1 MQPSDVSAT
10 VAKKNKEKRP
20 SVSVFKL
27 FSFADSYDCV
37 LMTLGSI
44 GACIHGAS
52 VPVFFIFFGKL
63 INIIGLAY
71 LFPQEASHQVAKY
84 SLDFVYLSVAML
96 FSSWL
101 EVACWMHTGE
111 RQAAKMRKAYLRSML
126 SQDISLF
133 DTESSTGE
141 VISAITS
148 DILVVQDA
156 LSEKVGNFLHCMS
169 RFIAGFAIGFAS
181 VWQISLVTLSIV
193 PLIAVAGGIYAYV
206 STGLLA
212 SVRKSYVKA
221 GEIAEEVI
229 GNVRTVQ
236 AFTGEEKAVRSYG
249 EALKNTYMYGRKA
262 GLAKGLGLGSMHCVL
277 FLSWALLVWFT
288 SIIVHKGIANG
299 GESFTTM
306 LNVVIAGLS
315 LGQAAPD
322 ISTFVRARA
331 AAYPIF
337 EMIERNKEVK
347 TGRIL
352 GKVDGEIQFK
362 DVTFTYPS
370 RPDVV
375 IFDKLNL
382 AIPTGKV
389 VALVGGSG
397 SGKSTVISLIER
409 FYEPNDGAV
418 LLDGND
424 IRYIDLKWLRG
435 HIGLVNQEPA
445 LFATTIRENIMYGKD
460 DATDEEITRAVTL
473 SEAVSFI
480 NKLPDGLETQVGERG
495 VQLSGGQKQRI
506 TISRAI
512 LKNPSILLLDEAT
525 SALDA
530 ESEKSVQKALD
541 KVMVGRTT
549 VVVAHRLSTVRNA
562 DIIAVVHGGNII
574 ESGSHDELISNPD
587 GAYSSLLR
595 IQEAANPNQRITISR
610 AILKNPSILLLD
622 EATSALDAESEKSVQ
637 KALDKVMV
645 GRTTVVVAHRL
656 STVRNAD
663 IIAVVHGGNII
674 ESGSHDELISNPD
687 GAYSSLL
694 RIQEAANPNVNHT
707 PSLPVSTQ
715 PLPERPITKTNSG
728 SMHQSGNQPETT
740 RQGKVTLGR
749 LYSMIRPDWK
759 YGLFGLFGSLMAGSQ
774 MPLFALGI
782 SQALVSYYMDWE
794 TTQKEVKRISILF
807 CCASIVTVI
816 SHAIEHTT
824 FGIMGERLTLRV
836 RQMMF
841 SAILRNEIGWFDKV
855 DNTSSMLASQLESN
869 STLLRTIVVDR
880 STILLENFGLVVTSF
895 IISFI
900 LNWRLT
906 LVVLATYPLIISG
919 HISEKLFMQGY
930 GVNLNKAY
938 LKANMLAGE
947 AISNIR
953 TVAAFCAEDK
963 VLELYSN
970 ELLEPSERSFRRGQT
985 AGILYGV
992 SQFFIFSS
1000 YGLALW
1006 YGSVL
1011 MGQGLSTFE
1020 SVMKTFMVLIVTAL
1034 VMGEMV
1040 ASVFELLDRRSQVV
1054 GDKGEELSN
1063 VEGTIE
1069 LKGVHFSYP
1078 SRPDVTI
1085 FRDFDLTVPYG
1096 KSMALVGQSGSGK
1109 SSVFSLILRFY
1120 DPTAGTIMIDGQ
1132 DIKKLKLKSL
1142 RRHIGLVQQ
1151 EPALFATTIYE
1162 NILYGKEG
1170 ALESEVMEAAKLA
1183 NAHDFIS
1190 SLTEG
1195 YSTQVGERGI
1205 QMSGGQRQRIA
1216 IARAVLK
1223 NPAILL
1229 LDEATSALDV
1239 ESERVVQQAL
1249 DRLMSNRTT
1258 VVVAHRLSTIKNS
1271 DMISVIQEGK
1281 IIEQGS
1287 HNSLIE
1293 NENGPYSKLINLQQ
1307 QQIP

>member
-1 MQPSDVSAT
+1 MQPSEVSAI
-10 VAKKNKEKRP
+10 VAKKKKEKEKDRP
-20 SVSVFKL
+20 SVPMLKL
-27 FSFADSYDCV
+27 FSFADFYDCV

-44 GACIHGAS
+44 GACVHGAS

-63 INIIGLAY
+63 IN
-71 LFPQEASHQVAKY
+71 
-84 SLDFVYLSVAML
+84 
-96 FSSWL
+96 
-101 EVACWMHTGE
+101 VACWMHTGE
-111 RQAAKMRKAYLRSML
+111 RQAAKIRKAYLRSML

-133 DTESSTGE
+133 DSEASTGE

-156 LSEKVGNFLHCMS
+156 LSEKVGNFLHCIS
-169 RFIAGFAIGFAS
+169 RFIAGFAIGFSS

-193 PLIAVAGGIYAYV
+193 PLIAVAGGLYAYV
-206 STGLLA
+206 GTGLIA

-229 GNVRTVQ
+229 ANVRTVQ

-288 SIIVHKGIANG
+288 SIIVHKRIANG

-337 EMIERNKEVK
+337 QMIERNKEVK
-347 TGRIL
+347 TGSKL
-352 GKVDGEIQFK
+352 GKIDGEIRFRE
-362 DVTFTYPS
+362 VTFTYPS

-382 AIPTGKV
+382 VIPAGKV

-397 SGKSTVISLIER
+397 SGKSSVISLIER
-409 FYEPNDGAV
+409 FYEPTDGAV
-418 LLDGND
+418 LLDGKD
-424 IRYIDLKWLRG
+424 IRDLDLKWLRG

-445 LFATTIRENIMYGKD
+445 LFATTIRENIMYGKV
-460 DATDEEITRAVTL
+460 DATAEEITRAITH
-473 SEAVSFI
+473 SEALSFI
-480 NKLPDGLETQVGERG
+480 NNLPDGLDTQVGERG
-495 VQLSGGQKQRI
+495 IQLSGGQKQRI

-530 ESEKSVQKALD
+530 ESEKSVQEALE
-541 KVMVGRTT
+541 KMMVGRTT

-562 DIIAVVHGGNII
+562 DIIAVVQGGKII
-574 ESGSHDELISNPD
+574 ESGSHE
-587 GAYSSLLR
+587 
-595 IQEAANPNQRITISR
+595 
-610 AILKNPSILLLD
+610 
-622 EATSALDAESEKSVQ
+622 
-637 KALDKVMV
+637 
-645 GRTTVVVAHRL
+645 
-656 STVRNAD
+656 
-663 IIAVVHGGNII
+663 
-674 ESGSHDELISNPD
+674 ELISNPD

-707 PSLPVSTQ
+707 TSLPVSTESLRE
-715 PLPERPITKTNSG
+715 PAITKTNLC

-740 RQGKVTLGR
+740 SQGNVTLGR
-749 LYSMIRPDWK
+749 LYSMIRPDLK
-759 YGLFGLFGSLMAGSQ
+759 YGIFGLLGSLMTGSQ

-794 TTQKEVKRISILF
+794 TTQKEVKRLSILF
-807 CCASIVTVI
+807 CCSSVITLI

-824 FGIMGERLTLRV
+824 FGIMGERLTLRI
-836 RQMMF
+836 RQMVF
-841 SAILRNEIGWFDKV
+841 SAILRNEIGWFDRV
-855 DNTSSMLASQLESN
+855 DNTSSMLASQLENDSN
-869 STLLRTIVVDR
+869 LLRTILVDR
-880 STILLENFGLVVTSF
+880 SASLLENFSVVVTSF

-930 GVNLNKAY
+930 GGNLNKAY
-938 LKANMLAGE
+938 LKANILAGE
-947 AISNIR
+947 AVSNIR

-963 VLELYSN
+963 ILELYSK
-970 ELLEPSERSFRRGQT
+970 ELIEPSKRSFRRGQT

-1011 MGQGLSTFE
+1011 MRQGLSSFE

-1034 VMGEMV
+1034 VMGEVLALAPDILKGNQMV
-1040 ASVFELLDRRSQVV
+1040 SSIFELLDRKTQVV

-1069 LKGVHFSYP
+1069 LNGVHFTYP

-1085 FRDFDLTVPYG
+1085 FRDFYLTVPSG

-1109 SSVFSLILRFY
+1109 SSILSLILRFY
-1120 DPTAGTIMIDGQ
+1120 DPTAGKIMIDGQ
-1132 DIKKLKLKSL
+1132 DIKKLKLQSL
-1142 RRHIGLVQQ
+1142 RRHVGLVQQ
-1151 EPALFATTIYE
+1151 EPALFATTILE
-1162 NILYGKEG
+1162 NIMYGKEG
-1170 ALESEVMEAAKLA
+1170 ASESEVVEAAKLA

-1190 SLTEG
+1190 SLPEG
-1195 YSTQVGERGI
+1195 YSTQVGERGV

-1216 IARAVLK
+1216 IARALLK

-1271 DMISVIQEGK
+1271 DMISVIQDGK
-1281 IIEQGS
+1281 IIEQGC

-1293 NENGPYSKLINLQQ
+1293 NQNGPYSKLINLQQ
-1307 QQIP
+1307 QHTS

>member
-10 VAKKNKEKRP
+10 VAEKKEKEKKRP

-27 FSFADSYDCV
+27 FSFADFYDCV

-71 LFPQEASHQVAKY
+71 LFPQEASHKY
-84 SLDFVYLSVAML
+84 SLDFVYLSVAIL

-111 RQAAKMRKAYLRSML
+111 RQAAKIRKAYLRSML

-169 RFIAGFAIGFAS
+169 RFTAGFAIGFAS

-206 STGLLA
+206 STGLLS

-236 AFTGEEKAVRSYG
+236 AFTGEEKAVKSYG
-249 EALKNTYMYGRKA
+249 EALENTYTYGRKA

-337 EMIERNKEVK
+337 QMIERNKEVK
-347 TGRIL
+347 TGRKL
-352 GKVDGEIQFK
+352 GKVEGEIQFR

-382 AIPTGKV
+382 VIPAGKV

-397 SGKSTVISLIER
+397 SGKSTVISLTER
-409 FYEPNDGAV
+409 FYEPTDGAV
-418 LLDGND
+418 FLDGND
-424 IRYIDLKWLRG
+424 IRYLDLKWLRG

-473 SEAVSFI
+473 SEAVLFI

-562 DIIAVVHGGNII
+562 DIIAVVYGGNII

-595 IQEAANPNQRITISR
+595 IQQ
-610 AILKNPSILLLD
+610 
-622 EATSALDAESEKSVQ
+622 AE
-637 KALDKVMV
+637 
-645 GRTTVVVAHRL
+645 
-656 STVRNAD
+656 
-663 IIAVVHGGNII
+663 
-674 ESGSHDELISNPD
+674 
-687 GAYSSLL
+687 
-694 RIQEAANPNVNHT
+694 NPNVNHT
-707 PSLPVSTQ
+707 PSLPVSTE
-715 PLPERPITKTNSG
+715 PLPERPITKTDLS
-728 SMHQSGNQPETT
+728 SMDQSVNQPDTT

-759 YGLFGLFGSLMAGSQ
+759 YGLFGLFGSLVAGSQ

-807 CCASIVTVI
+807 CCASVITVI

-855 DNTSSMLASQLESN
+855 DNTSSMLASQLESD

-1011 MGQGLSTFE
+1011 MGQGLSSFE

-1034 VMGEMV
+1034 VMGEVLALAPDILKGNQMV

-1085 FRDFDLTVPYG
+1085 FRDFDLTVPCG

-1109 SSVFSLILRFY
+1109 SSVLSLILRFY

-1132 DIKKLKLKSL
+1132 DIKTLKLKSL
-1142 RRHIGLVQQ
+1142 RRHVGLVQQ

-1183 NAHDFIS
+1183 NAHDFIC
-1190 SLTEG
+1190 SLPEG

-1293 NENGPYSKLINLQQ
+1293 NENGPYSRLINLQQ
-1307 QQIP
+1307 HQLS

>member
-10 VAKKNKEKRP
+10 VAEKKEKEKKRP

-27 FSFADSYDCV
+27 FSFADFYDCV

-71 LFPQEASHQVAKY
+71 LFPQEASHKVAKY
-84 SLDFVYLSVAML
+84 SLDFVYLSVAIL

-111 RQAAKMRKAYLRSML
+111 RQAAKIRKAYLRSML
-126 SQDISLF
+126 SQDTSLF

-169 RFIAGFAIGFAS
+169 RFTAGFAIGFAS

-206 STGLLA
+206 STGFLS

-236 AFTGEEKAVRSYG
+236 AFTGEEKAVKSYG
-249 EALKNTYMYGRKA
+249 EALENTYTYGRKA

-337 EMIERNKEVK
+337 QMIERNKEVK

-352 GKVDGEIQFK
+352 GKVEGEIQFR

-382 AIPTGKV
+382 VIPAGKV

-397 SGKSTVISLIER
+397 SGKSTVISMIER
-409 FYEPNDGAV
+409 FYEPTDGVV

-424 IRYIDLKWLRG
+424 IRYLDLKWLRG

-473 SEAVSFI
+473 SEAISSI

-595 IQEAANPNQRITISR
+595 IQEAANPN
-610 AILKNPSILLLD
+610 L
-622 EATSALDAESEKSVQ
+622 
-637 KALDKVMV
+637 
-645 GRTTVVVAHRL
+645 
-656 STVRNAD
+656 
-663 IIAVVHGGNII
+663 
-674 ESGSHDELISNPD
+674 
-687 GAYSSLL
+687 
-694 RIQEAANPNVNHT
+694 NHT
-707 PSLPVSTQ
+707 PNLPVSKE
-715 PLPERPITKTNSG
+715 PLPERPITKTDLC
-728 SMHQSGNQPETT
+728 SMDQSGNQQDTT
-740 RQGKVTLGR
+740 RNGKVTLGR

-759 YGLFGLFGSLMAGSQ
+759 YGLLGLFGSLVAGSQ

-807 CCASIVTVI
+807 CCASVITVI
-816 SHAIEHTT
+816 SHAIEHAT

-855 DNTSSMLASQLESN
+855 DNTSSMLASQLESD

-1011 MGQGLSTFE
+1011 MGQGLSSFE

-1034 VMGEMV
+1034 VMGEVLALAPDILKGNQMV

-1109 SSVFSLILRFY
+1109 SSVLSLILRFY

-1132 DIKKLKLKSL
+1132 DIKTLKLKSL
-1142 RRHIGLVQQ
+1142 RRHVGLVQQ

-1183 NAHDFIS
+1183 NAHDFIC
-1190 SLTEG
+1190 SLPEG

-1293 NENGPYSKLINLQQ
+1293 NENGPYSRLINLQQ
-1307 QQIP
+1307 HQLS

>member
-1 MQPSDVSAT
+1 MQPSDISAK
-10 VAKKNKEKRP
+10 VAEKKKEKKRP

-71 LFPQEASHQVAKY
+71 LFPQEASHKVAKY

-169 RFIAGFAIGFAS
+169 RFIAGSAIGFAS

-249 EALKNTYMYGRKA
+249 EALKNTYTYGRKA

-337 EMIERNKEVK
+337 QMIERNKEVK
-347 TGRIL
+347 TGRKL
-352 GKVDGEIQFK
+352 GKVDGEIQFR

-382 AIPTGKV
+382 VIPAGKV

-409 FYEPNDGAV
+409 FYEPSDGAV
-418 LLDGND
+418 FLDGND
-424 IRYIDLKWLRG
+424 IRYLDLKWLRG

-473 SEAVSFI
+473 SEALSFI

-595 IQEAANPNQRITISR
+595 IQEAANPN
-610 AILKNPSILLLD
+610 L
-622 EATSALDAESEKSVQ
+622 
-637 KALDKVMV
+637 
-645 GRTTVVVAHRL
+645 
-656 STVRNAD
+656 
-663 IIAVVHGGNII
+663 
-674 ESGSHDELISNPD
+674 
-687 GAYSSLL
+687 
-694 RIQEAANPNVNHT
+694 NHT
-707 PSLPVSTQ
+707 PNLPPVSTE
-715 PLPERPITKTNSG
+715 PLLKRTITKTNLS
-728 SMHQSGNQPETT
+728 SMDQSGNQPDTT

-759 YGLFGLFGSLMAGSQ
+759 YGLFGLFGSLVAGSQ

-807 CCASIVTVI
+807 CCASVITVI

-855 DNTSSMLASQLESN
+855 DNTSSMLASQLESD

-938 LKANMLAGE
+938 VKANMLAGE

-1011 MGQGLSTFE
+1011 MGQGLSSFE

-1034 VMGEMV
+1034 VMGEVLALAPDILKGNQMV

-1054 GDKGEELSN
+1054 GDKGEELSD

-1085 FRDFDLTVPYG
+1085 FSDFDLIVPCG

-1109 SSVFSLILRFY
+1109 SSVLSLILRFY

-1132 DIKKLKLKSL
+1132 DIKKLKLRSL
-1142 RRHIGLVQQ
+1142 RRHVGLVQQ

-1183 NAHDFIS
+1183 NAHEFIS
-1190 SLTEG
+1190 SLPEG
-1195 YSTQVGERGI
+1195 YTTQVGERGI

-1293 NENGPYSKLINLQQ
+1293 KENGPYSKLINLQQ
-1307 QQIP
+1307 QQIS

>member
-1 MQPSDVSAT
+1 MQSSDVPAT
-10 VAKKNKEKRP
+10 VVEKKKEKEKKPR
-20 SVSVFKL
+20 VSMFKL
-27 FSFADSYDCV
+27 FSFADFYDCI
-37 LMTLGSI
+37 LMALGSI

-71 LFPQEASHQVAKY
+71 FFPQEASHKVAKY
-84 SLDFVYLSVAML
+84 SLDFVYLSVVVL
-96 FSSWL
+96 FSSWI

-111 RQAAKMRKAYLRSML
+111 RQAAKMRKAYIRSML

-156 LSEKVGNFLHCMS
+156 LSEKVGNFLHCLS
-169 RFIAGFAIGFAS
+169 RFIAGFAIGFTS
-181 VWQISLVTLSIV
+181 VWQITLVTLAIV
-193 PLIAVAGGIYAYV
+193 PFIALAGGLYAFV
-206 STGLLA
+206 STGLIA
-212 SVRKSYVKA
+212 RIRKSYVKA

-236 AFTGEEKAVRSYG
+236 AFTGEEKAVRSYR
-249 EALKNTYMYGRKA
+249 EALSNTYAYGRKA
-262 GLAKGLGLGSMHCVL
+262 GLAKGLGLGSLHCVL
-277 FLSWALLVWFT
+277 FLSWALLIWFT
-288 SIIVHKGIANG
+288 SIIVHKEIASG
-299 GESFTTM
+299 AESFTTM

-315 LGQAAPD
+315 LGQAAPN
-322 ISTFVRARA
+322 ISTFIRARA

-337 EMIERNKEVK
+337 QMIERNKEAK
-347 TGRIL
+347 TGRTL
-352 GKVDGEIQFK
+352 GKVDGNIRFRE
-362 DVTFTYPS
+362 VSFTYPS

-375 IFDKLNL
+375 IFDKLDL
-382 AIPTGKV
+382 EIPAGKI

-397 SGKSTVISLIER
+397 SGKSTIISLTER
-409 FYEPNDGAV
+409 FYEPTDGAV

-424 IRYIDLKWLRG
+424 IRYLDLKWLRG

-460 DATDEEITRAVTL
+460 DATAEEITRAAKI
-473 SEAVSFI
+473 SEALTFI
-480 NKLPDGLETQVGERG
+480 NNLPEGFETQVGERG
-495 VQLSGGQKQRI
+495 IQLSGGQKQRI
-506 TISRAI
+506 TISRAVV
-512 LKNPSILLLDEAT
+512 KNPSILLLDEAT

-530 ESEKSVQKALD
+530 ESEKSVQEALD
-541 KVMVGRTT
+541 RVMVGRTT
-549 VVVAHRLSTVRNA
+549 VVVAHRLSTVRNS
-562 DIIAVVHGGNII
+562 DIIAVVEGGKII
-574 ESGSHDELISNPD
+574 ESGSHNELISNPN

-595 IQEAANPNQRITISR
+595 IQEAANPNLNNT
-610 AILKNPSILLLD
+610 PSI
-622 EATSALDAESEKSVQ
+622 
-637 KALDKVMV
+637 
-645 GRTTVVVAHRL
+645 TV
-656 STVRNAD
+656 STN
-663 IIAVVHGGNII
+663 
-674 ESGSHDELISNPD
+674 
-687 GAYSSLL
+687 
-694 RIQEAANPNVNHT
+694 
-707 PSLPVSTQ
+707 SLPELPIIKQRSLCST
-715 PLPERPITKTNSG
+715 
-728 SMHQSGNQPETT
+728 HQSVNQPDATKQE
-740 RQGKVTLGR
+740 QEKVTLGR
-749 LYSMIRPDWK
+749 LFSMIRPDWK
-759 YGLFGLFGSLMAGSQ
+759 YGICGTLSSLIGGSQ

-782 SQALVSYYMDWE
+782 TQALVSYYMEWD

-807 CCASIVTVI
+807 CCASVLTVVA
-816 SHAIEHTT
+816 HAIEHTT
-824 FGIMGERLTLRV
+824 YGIMGERLTLRV

-855 DNTSSMLASQLESN
+855 DNTSSMLASRLESDA
-869 STLLRTIVVDR
+869 TLLKSIVVDR
-880 STILLENFGLVVTSF
+880 STILLENFGLIVTSF

-919 HISEKLFMQGY
+919 HISERLFMQGY
-930 GVNLNKAY
+930 GGNLSKAY

-947 AISNIR
+947 SVSNIR
-953 TVAAFCAEDK
+953 TVAAFCAEEK

-970 ELLEPSERSFRRGQT
+970 ELLEPSKRSFRRGQI

-1006 YGSVL
+1006 YGSIL
-1011 MGQGLSTFE
+1011 MGKGLSSFE

-1034 VMGEMV
+1034 AMGEVLALSPDLLKGNQMV
-1040 ASVFELLDRRSQVV
+1040 ASVFELLDRRTQVV
-1054 GDKGEELSN
+1054 GDTGEELSD
-1063 VEGTIE
+1063 VEGEIE

-1078 SRPDVTI
+1078 SRPDVSI
-1085 FRDFDLTVPYG
+1085 FRDFDLKVPSG

-1109 SSVFSLILRFY
+1109 SSVLSLILRFY
-1120 DPTAGTIMIDGQ
+1120 DPTAGEILIDGI
-1132 DIKKLKLKSL
+1132 DIKKLKLNSL

-1162 NILYGKEG
+1162 NILYGREG
-1170 ALESEVMEAAKLA
+1170 ASESEVMEAAKLA
-1183 NAHDFIS
+1183 NAHTFIC
-1190 SLTEG
+1190 SLPEG
-1195 YSTQVGERGI
+1195 YLTKVGERGI

-1223 NPAILL
+1223 NPEILL

-1249 DRLMSNRTT
+1249 DRLMKDRTT

-1287 HNSLIE
+1287 HNNLVK
-1293 NENGPYSKLINLQQ
+1293 NKNGPYSKLFNLQQ
-1307 QQIP
+1307 QQQQDP

>member
-10 VAKKNKEKRP
+10 VAEKKEKEKKRP

-27 FSFADSYDCV
+27 FSFADFYDCV

-71 LFPQEASHQVAKY
+71 LFPQEASHKVAKY
-84 SLDFVYLSVAML
+84 SLDFVYLSVAIL

-111 RQAAKMRKAYLRSML
+111 RQAAKIRKAYLRSML

-249 EALKNTYMYGRKA
+249 EALENTYTYGRKA

-337 EMIERNKEVK
+337 QMIERNKEVK
-347 TGRIL
+347 TGRKL
-352 GKVDGEIQFK
+352 GKVDGEIQFR

-370 RPDVV
+370 RPDVL

-382 AIPTGKV
+382 VIPAGKV

-397 SGKSTVISLIER
+397 SGKSTVISLVER
-409 FYEPNDGAV
+409 FYEPTDGAV
-418 LLDGND
+418 FLDGND
-424 IRYIDLKWLRG
+424 IRYLDLKWLRG

-480 NKLPDGLETQVGERG
+480 NKLPDGFETQVCRKLDNLEAKKQTLNFACYLFLQVGERG

-530 ESEKSVQKALD
+530 ESEK
-541 KVMVGRTT
+541 T
-549 VVVAHRLSTVRNA
+549 
-562 DIIAVVHGGNII
+562 
-574 ESGSHDELISNPD
+574 
-587 GAYSSLLR
+587 
-595 IQEAANPNQRITISR
+595 
-610 AILKNPSILLLD
+610 
-622 EATSALDAESEKSVQ
+622 VQ

-707 PSLPVSTQ
+707 PSLSVSTE
-715 PLPERPITKTNSG
+715 PLPERPITKTDLC
-728 SMHQSGNQPETT
+728 SMDQSGNQPDTT

-759 YGLFGLFGSLMAGSQ
+759 YGLFGLFGSLVAGSQ

-807 CCASIVTVI
+807 CCASVITVI

-855 DNTSSMLASQLESN
+855 DNTSSMLASQLESD

-970 ELLEPSERSFRRGQT
+970 ELLEPSECSFRRGQT

-1011 MGQGLSTFE
+1011 MGQGLSSFE

-1034 VMGEMV
+1034 VMGEVLALAPDILKGNQMV

-1109 SSVFSLILRFY
+1109 SSVLSLILRFY

-1142 RRHIGLVQQ
+1142 RRHVGLVQQ

-1183 NAHDFIS
+1183 NAHDFIC
-1190 SLTEG
+1190 SLPGG

-1293 NENGPYSKLINLQQ
+1293 NENGPYSRLINLQQ
-1307 QQIP
+1307 QQLS